1 MCHEYNEQGMAIS
14 GNYEIDP
21 DGQEGDPPF
30 MAYCDFDRGKK
41 NPSIKYLC
49 VFS

>member
-21 DGQEGDPPF
+21 DGEGKIGTLTGDSPMLPEV
-30 MAYCDFDRGKK
+30 D
-41 NPSIKYLC
+41 
-49 VFS
+49 